1 MKVSSQSY
9 VQILAS
15 RSICMGDT
23 TKWEQFD
30 VIQNLNSKRQFSFF
44 FVVQVILFLK
54 TCESHIFPFDR
65 MCQLFCLSGSL
76 ALLLSQDGKQKK
88 KQQLLTQTDLTF
100 HHRGR
105 EMACS

>member
-15 RSICMGDT
+15 HSICMGDT
-23 TKWEQFD
+23 RKWEQFD
-30 VIQNLNSKRQFSFF
+30 VIQNLNSKRQFS
-44 FVVQVILFLK
+44 
-54 TCESHIFPFDR
+54 SHIFPFDR

-88 KQQLLTQTDLTF
+88 PNFLHKLISLFTTEEEKWLAHDLAMKGLLLGLGMY
-100 HHRGR
+100 H
-105 EMACS
+105 